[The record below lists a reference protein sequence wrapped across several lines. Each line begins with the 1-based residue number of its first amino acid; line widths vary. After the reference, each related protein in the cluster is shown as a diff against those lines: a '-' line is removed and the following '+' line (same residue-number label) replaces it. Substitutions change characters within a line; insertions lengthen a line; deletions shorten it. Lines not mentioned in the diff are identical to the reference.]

1 MSVVNKV
8 LRRAGF
14 TLIELLVVIAIIAV
28 LIALLLPAVQQARE
42 AARRSQCKNNLKQIG
57 LALSNYHDANKCF
70 PMTIYYSGLNV
81 SGWGGSFNEKVFL
94 LPFLDRQGE
103 YNMTNFQDLPYAG
116 AWWTNTTNAAAQSVR
131 LPVFNCPSQTY
142 TPVGGPNGM
151 FTYAVNI
158 GVQGW
163 YDGTPSGANIP
174 SRGRS
179 GWTQTD
185 SHNGFGSFVQGTA
198 GIWWSSFDTPL
209 TYGSLSD
216 GASNTAAYSEFVC
229 DGQGSPLKYQLKS
242 AVGDMGNSGT
252 NNPGNATPLQLRQLC
267 NTVTTTQNVG
277 WRGDAYAMSASITGG
292 GNGGQSYTHT
302 MAPNDN
308 SCAYVNNSNW
318 WAGDTLAAANS
329 QHAGGVNVLLGDGS
343 TRFVNNNVDYAT
355 WLAIGTRN
363 SNDRVSSDF

>member
-70 PMTIYYSGLNV
+70 PMNIYYSGLNV
-81 SGWGGSFNEKVFL
+81 GGWGGSFSEKVFL

-116 AWWTNTTNAAAQSVR
+116 AWWTGTTNAAAQSIR
-131 LPVFNCPSQTY
+131 LPVFNCPSQSY
-142 TPVGGPNGM
+142 TPNGGPNGM

-163 YDGTPSGANIP
+163 YDGTPTGTNNP
-174 SRGRS
+174 RLGRS
-179 GWTQTD
+179 GWNGTEG
-185 SHNGFGSFVQGTA
+185 HNGFGSFVQGTA
-198 GIWWSSFDTPL
+198 GIWWNSYDTPN

-216 GASNTAAYSEFVC
+216 GASNIAAYSEFVC
-229 DGQGSPLKYQLKS
+229 DGNGAPLKFQLKQQ
-242 AVGDMGNSGT
+242 VGDNNSGGASGAASPY
-252 NNPGNATPLQLRQLC
+252 NLRQLC
-267 NTVTTTQNVG
+267 NAMTTTTNVG
-277 WRGDAYAMSASITGG
+277 WRGDAYAMNPGVTSGG
-292 GNGGQSYTHT
+292 MGGQSYSHT

-308 SCAYVNNSNW
+308 TCAYVNNSNW
-318 WAGDTLAAANS
+318 WAGDTLQAANS
-329 QHAGGVNVLLGDGS
+329 QHAGGVNLLLADGS

-363 SNDRVSSDF
+363 SNDKVGSEF